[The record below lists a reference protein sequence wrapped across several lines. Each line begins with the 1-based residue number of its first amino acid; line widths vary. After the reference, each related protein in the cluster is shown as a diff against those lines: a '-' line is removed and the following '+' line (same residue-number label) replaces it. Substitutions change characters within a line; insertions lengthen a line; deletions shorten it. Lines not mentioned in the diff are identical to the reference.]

1 MRSLVILGL
10 TVGLASC
17 ASLTNDAYVPMA
29 LSFSDGSS
37 GTCEISNKR
46 MTLEAEIPSSQLIRR
61 SDDNLILRCETE
73 DGRRGF
79 ASVPSTMGGKIVA
92 SAVFLDLGITDAITD
107 KHREYPPSFVIPV
120 KKQN

>member
-46 MTLEAEIPSSQLIRR
+46 MTLEAEIPS
-61 SDDNLILRCETE
+61 
-73 DGRRGF
+73 
-79 ASVPSTMGGKIVA
+79 
-92 SAVFLDLGITDAITD
+92 
-107 KHREYPPSFVIPV
+107 
-120 KKQN
+120 